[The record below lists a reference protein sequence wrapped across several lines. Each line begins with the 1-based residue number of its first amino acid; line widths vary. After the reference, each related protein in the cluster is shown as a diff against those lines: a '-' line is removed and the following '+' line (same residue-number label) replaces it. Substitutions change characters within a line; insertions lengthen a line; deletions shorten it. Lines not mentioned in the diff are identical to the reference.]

1 MGNANANPDDLRRFS
16 KSLRRF
22 AQEVDA
28 SLARLNSEFRS
39 LHWQDDQQ
47 KRFETEF
54 QRSTAS
60 MKAFLRSVED
70 YAPALERKARALDDY
85 RRA

>member
-16 KSLRRF
+16 NSLRRF
-22 AQEVDA
+22 AHDVDA
-28 SLARLNSEFRS
+28 SLSRLNAEFRG
-39 LHWQDDQQ
+39 LNWHDDQQ
-47 KRFETEF
+47 RQFESEF

-60 MKAFLRSVED
+60 MKAFLRSVEN

-85 RRA
+85 RKA